1 VSAHLYLTYDIGGHV
16 EQALCFGLHHERR
29 ILILPPLFDEMNRVR
44 RMLVQAM
51 RALEAQ
57 GCGSIL
63 ADFPG
68 CNESL
73 AALNAQDLTTWRAAV
88 VAAVAQSG
96 ATHVAAIRGGA
107 LIDDAVPELP
117 HWRLAP
123 VKGQS
128 LLKTMI
134 RTRIAGAKEDGFALT
149 EAGLLKEA
157 QSQPVSIA
165 GNLLSP
171 SMVAQL
177 GEAVPAE
184 LGNAVERRLGEDIQG
199 STLWLRAEP
208 QDDLAMSQS
217 IAHDLAAWSL
227 SCGG

>member
-1 VSAHLYLTYDIGGHV
+1 VIAPEYRTYDFAGLG
-16 EQALCFGLHHERR
+16 EQALCCGIGHGRR

-51 RALEAQ
+51 RMLEAH

-63 ADFPG
+63 PDLPG

-73 AALNAQDLTTWRAAV
+73 AKLEAQNLASWRAAV
-88 VAAVAQSG
+88 LAAAEQLG
-96 ATHVAAIRGGA
+96 ATHVAACRGGA
-107 LIDDAVPELP
+107 LLDDALPDLP

-128 LLKTMI
+128 LLKAMI
-134 RTRIAGAKEDGFALT
+134 RTRIAGAKEEGIALT
-149 EAGLLKEA
+149 EAGLMAEA
-157 QSQPVSIA
+157 MAGPVSFA

-171 SMVAQL
+171 SMVTQL

-184 LGNAVERRLGEDIQG
+184 LGNIVERRLGEDVEG

-208 QDDLAMSQS
+208 QDDAAMSAS
-217 IAHDLAAWSL
+217 LAQDWATWSQ